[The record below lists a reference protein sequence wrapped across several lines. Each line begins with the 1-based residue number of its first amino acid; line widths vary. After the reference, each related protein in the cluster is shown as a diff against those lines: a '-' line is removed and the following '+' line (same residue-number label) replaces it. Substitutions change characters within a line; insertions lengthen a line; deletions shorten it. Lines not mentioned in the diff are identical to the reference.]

1 MTRNRRCTGFTLV
14 ELLVVIAIIGV
25 LISLLLPA
33 VQAVREAARRGQC
46 GNNLKQLALACHY
59 YHDTH
64 RSLPPAWMTTTDFG
78 HLENSN
84 YYSLWGWGALVLPFL
99 EQESLHQ
106 QLQVDRIHLQQA
118 AMTGTQSLGLMQ
130 KPLVVYRCPSDT
142 APATNPLRALFPFN
156 LAQNALA
163 TSNYVASNST
173 FDINAYPNS
182 VREGAFIE
190 NVGRR
195 LQDLSDGT
203 GVTVLLGERRWT
215 VIRTNGEENIVGA
228 AVVFGVAAR
237 NFPGTRADVAACGRP
252 RLNCNGLNEP
262 IGNNWAR
269 RGFSSEHP
277 GGAMFAM
284 GDCSVRFVRETIN
297 HDSAG
302 NPFQRSDNDAPNT
315 VYECL
320 IGIRDRQTI
329 DMDAW

>member
-1 MTRNRRCTGFTLV
+1 V

-25 LISLLLPA
+25 LIGLLLPA
-33 VQAVREAARRGQC
+33 VQMVREAARRAQC
-46 GNNLKQLALACHY
+46 SNNLKQLALACHH

-64 RSLPPAWMTTTDFG
+64 RTLPPAWVTTTDFG

-84 YYSLWGWGALVLPFL
+84 FYSLWGWGALVLPFL
-99 EQESLHQ
+99 EQASLHQ
-106 QLQVDRIHLQQA
+106 QLLVDRIHLQQA
-118 AMTGTQSLGLMQ
+118 AKTGTPTLALLQ
-130 KPLVVYRCPSDT
+130 KPLVAYRCPSDT

-163 TSNYVASNST
+163 TSNYVASNSS
-173 FDINAYPNS
+173 FDITAYPHS

-195 LQDLSDGT
+195 LQDLKDGT
-203 GVTVLLGERRWT
+203 SVTFLLGERRWT

-237 NFPGTRADVAACGRP
+237 NYPGTRADVAACGRP

-277 GGAMFAM
+277 GGALFVM

-302 NPFQRSDNDAPNT
+302 NLFQRSDNDAPNT
-315 VYECL
+315 IYECL
-320 IGIRDRQTI
+320 IGIRDHQTI